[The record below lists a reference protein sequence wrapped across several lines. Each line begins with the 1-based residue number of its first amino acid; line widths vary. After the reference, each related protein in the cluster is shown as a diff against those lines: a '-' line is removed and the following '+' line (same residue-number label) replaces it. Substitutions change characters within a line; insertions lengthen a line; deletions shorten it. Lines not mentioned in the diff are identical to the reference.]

1 MALMGQRAFNLESL
15 YIDESSF
22 FVYHTATDNIILLN
36 TIIKGHNMW
45 ASVDC
50 YIILEELL
58 FTFAA
63 IIDPILT
70 Q

>member
-22 FVYHTATDNIILLN
+22 FVYHTAIFEYNY
-36 TIIKGHNMW
+36 IKGHNMW